1 MTYLWNHPGQP
12 RPVGSQG
19 VLPDYAAAA
28 LAPMLVM
35 AGLLRRQRT
44 GKGLSIDMAQME
56 LVAYLLG
63 VSHLDATCNGY
74 EPGPVGNDFPA
85 AGPHG
90 CYPCVGDDRWC
101 VIAVETEEQWHRLCQ
116 EIGRPDLADDPRYRD
131 LAARRARRGEL
142 DALLATWTGS
152 RDAREVML
160 QLQGAGVPAGVVQSG
175 QDLFED
181 PHLRA
186 RDFISAI
193 EHPTLVPS
201 RLPACRCGSPA
212 FAGWSP
218 AGRRRSGPPTKR
230 CSAACWA
237 TAGPNWRNGR
247 PRA

>member
-1 MTYLWNHPGQP
+1 
-12 RPVGSQG
+12 
-19 VLPDYAAAA
+19 
-28 LAPMLVM
+28 MLVM
-35 AGLLRRQRT
+35 AGLLRRERT
-44 GKGLSIDMAQME
+44 GNGLSIDMAQME

-63 VSHLDATCNGY
+63 VSHLDATCNGH

-85 AGPHG
+85 AAPHG
-90 CYPCVGDDRWC
+90 CYPCLGDDRWC
-101 VIAVETEEQWHRLCQ
+101 VVAVESEEQWHRLCQ

-131 LAARRARRGEL
+131 LAARRVRLAEL

-193 EHPTLVPS
+193 EHPTLGSIPVAGMPLRVS
-201 RLPACRCGSPA
+201 GLRWLEPRWTAAIGAANEAVLCGVLGYSQA
-212 FAGWSP
+212 QLAAWQ
-218 AGRRRSGPPTKR
+218 ASGVVV
-230 CSAACWA
+230 
-237 TAGPNWRNGR
+237 
-247 PRA
+247 